1 MSNQQV
7 VKNSIEKELIPD
19 IVEVTKGNID
29 QIKAA
34 ANYFL
39 YQVQKC
45 YESTIRSQGLIQKS
59 SFSNGRQILYEYMKE
74 NTSFT
79 QQITQLQHY
88 FETQL
93 DNFLGRKIYLAWVSQ
108 STGTILYL
116 DEKEIGQ
123 LYSKGRK
130 FSYGGGSAAIKGSA
144 VLSTVRAHHE
154 GRLNLIEEIVSTQN
168 SMPEELQKKLK
179 ESQNKRRYVY
189 QNAILRYNQK
199 GSGGRFWWRPS
210 NQYRRQYTISFNGT
224 GRIAEGYVGAVV
236 NEDPNVEAYQQ
247 GDALETSL
255 KFLYLNHIEIESIP
269 GIEKGD
275 VVMDSNKNIQFAVK
289 TGDFKTAKFGPAY
302 ILATEIQRGEFLS
315 ASDIQNNLSELVKTE
330 DVALSILENIY
341 TDLQKQ
347 LMAQAEKITKS

>member
-1 MSNQQV
+1 MLNQQV
-7 VKNSIEKELIPD
+7 VKNSIEQELIPD

-39 YQVQKC
+39 YKVQKC
-45 YESTIRSQGLIQKS
+45 YELTIHSQGLIQKS
-59 SFSNGRQILYEYMKE
+59 SFSNGRQILYAYMKE
-74 NTSFT
+74 NTAFT

-93 DNFLGRKIYLAWVSQ
+93 DNFLGRKIYLAWVNQ
-108 STGTILYL
+108 TTGTILYL
-116 DEKEIGQ
+116 DEKEIAQ
-123 LYSKGRK
+123 LYSKGKR
-130 FSYGGGSAAIKGSA
+130 FAYSGGSAAIKGAS
-144 VLSTVRAHHE
+144 VLSTVRAHTE
-154 GRLNLIEEIVSTQN
+154 GKLNLIQDIVSTQN
-168 SMPEELQKKLK
+168 TMPEELQNKLK
-179 ESQNKRRYVY
+179 QSQNKRRYVY
-189 QNAILRYNQK
+189 QNALLRYKQK
-199 GSGGRFWWRPS
+199 GSGNRFWWRPS
-210 NQYRRQYTISFNGT
+210 NQYRRQYTISFDGT

-236 NEDPNVEAYQQ
+236 NEDPNVEAYEQ

-275 VVMDSNKNIQFAVK
+275 VVMDSNNNIQFAVK

-315 ASDIQNNLSELVKTE
+315 ASDIQNNLSELVKTN

-341 TDLQKQ
+341 DNVEKQ
-347 LMAQAEKITKS
+347 LTTQVEKIMNN